1 MDDHTSEVSQDSLE
15 LELQS
20 IAEQLPPENQAT
32 DISIEDIIA
41 EFHEDIPPAPVS
53 EKEPDIFETQEVS
66 DTTSSD
72 VTPEGA
78 PVPPEEAPASEEIVS
93 PEDQNPQPVPPPETV
108 KEAEQPVSSGP
119 IIFKPRYRGSEMRK
133 QIVNGPER
141 RYYELQEMGLG
152 KLQLAILL
160 CTLAFCLS
168 ACTTA
173 LYHFHI
179 LLDTHLRL
187 YIFSQ
192 VFSIFVAAI
201 LGCYL
206 LMDGISDMFQGHFS
220 LNTFLAFTLLV
231 CAADCIVCLKKM
243 WLPYG
248 SVLCLEMAMALWGTY
263 CKRSREMGQTDTLR
277 KANLLDAL
285 VCIPDVSEG
294 KNGFLR
300 RDGLISDYTDAYAK
314 PSAPEKVQSVYGVS
328 VLALSMA
335 IAGLAYFRKGGDYAI
350 HIMAGAMLCA
360 LPASFFL
367 TLPRP
372 AAILEQRL
380 HKLGALLCG
389 WTGVKGLT
397 KKGLYA
403 LSDDVLFPAGSLSLN
418 GVKFYGDKN
427 PDQIIGYASALAD
440 AQGSQW
446 APILSQLL
454 DSRNANHYV
463 TEDFL
468 FYDNGGVGGIING
481 ETVLMGTK
489 TFMKEMKIDIPSGS
503 HVEHPLYISIDGDIC
518 AVFAPSYHADRLTV
532 SGLSALKGCRNIT
545 GVYVGTDTLVDKD
558 FLYDLFRVKPKRLQ
572 FPMLQERFRITDT
585 VIPEKSP
592 ALMLTI
598 RNHLAAKAYCISGA
612 RSLRSS
618 VIVGTVFHIAAGA
631 LGLLAAAAIAFLGNS
646 ELLTAGTVLLYNLL
660 WLIPGFIITEWTRF
674 L

>member
-1 MDDHTSEVSQDSLE
+1 MNDQQSEVTQDSLE

-20 IAEQLPPENQAT
+20 IAEQLPNEIPES

-41 EFHEDIPPAPVS
+41 EFHEDDPPSPIS
-53 EKEPDIFETQEVS
+53 EELPLPETQEEP
-66 DTTSSD
+66 DTLP
-72 VTPEGA
+72 TPAEETAG
-78 PVPPEEAPASEEIVS
+78 EAPSPAAAEPPAAENHDTQQVPSPATEKDPQSAS
-93 PEDQNPQPVPPPETV
+93 
-108 KEAEQPVSSGP
+108 AGP
-119 IIFKPRYRGSEMRK
+119 IIFKPRFRGSEMRK

-152 KLQLAILL
+152 KLQLAILACFL
-160 CTLAFCLS
+160 TFGLS

-192 VFSIFVAAI
+192 VFSVFIAAI
-201 LGCYL
+201 FGCYL
-206 LMDGISDMFQGHFS
+206 LMDGIADMFKGHFS
-220 LNTFLAFTLLV
+220 LNTFLSFTLLV
-231 CAADCIVCLKKM
+231 CAADCIVCLKRM

-248 SVLCLEMAMALWGTY
+248 SVLCLEMTMALWGTY
-263 CKRSREMGQTDTLR
+263 CNRSREMGQTDTLR

-285 VCIPDVSEG
+285 VCVPNAADG
-294 KNGFLR
+294 KNAFLR
-300 RDGLISDYTDAYAK
+300 RDGMISDYSDAYAR
-314 PSAPEKVQSVYGVS
+314 PSAPEKVQSVYGILS
-328 VLALSMA
+328 FAISMA
-335 IAGLAYFRKGGDYAI
+335 ITGLAYYKKGGDFAI
-350 HIMAGAMLCA
+350 HVMAGTMLCA

-372 AAILEQRL
+372 SAILEQRL
-380 HKLGALLCG
+380 HKLGAVLCG
-389 WTGVKGLT
+389 WIGVKGLC

-403 LSDDVLFPAGSLSLN
+403 LTDDALFPAGSLSLN

-440 AQGSQW
+440 AQGNQW
-446 APILSQLL
+446 ARILSQLL
-454 DSRNANHYV
+454 DSRNAHHYV

-489 TFMKEMKIDIPSGS
+489 AFMKEMKVDIPSGS
-503 HVEHPLYISIDGDIC
+503 HVDHPLYISIDGVIC
-518 AVFAPSYHADRLTV
+518 AVFAPSYHADKLSV
-532 SGLSALKGCRNIT
+532 SGLSALMGCRNVT

-558 FLYDLFRVKPKRLQ
+558 FLYGLFRVKPKRLQ
-572 FPMLQERFRITDT
+572 FPLLQERFQITDT
-585 VIPEKSP
+585 AVSADEP

-598 RNHLAAKAYCISGA
+598 RNHLASRAYCISGA
-612 RSLRSS
+612 RSLRGS
-618 VIVGTVFHIAAGA
+618 VIVGTVFHIIAGI
-631 LGLLAAAAIAFLGNS
+631 LGMLAAAAIAYLGNS

-660 WLIPGFIITEWTRF
+660 WLIPGFVITEWTRF